1 MSRAVQS
8 TGRGGDRAV
17 IEIDSQEVE
26 GSTSLLHVAGLDAH
40 QAFGQKGESVWVP
53 AAQCGIQEP
62 AIDDR
67 VSPFSR
73 QLVCVGTSCRLA
85 RRHVQDGTYPRSR
98 LDGFECAKT
107 LAQRYV
113 DHVGSAQEVDDALAA
128 RSEGALQIADV
139 HECGRLIEEHPV
151 VYAIAKGSGDQL
163 HVIAVAAHQI
173 AIGPASS
180 IFKRLR

>member
-17 IEIDSQEVE
+17 IEIDPQEVQ
-26 GSTSLLHVAGLDAH
+26 GSTSLLHVARLDAH

-62 AIDDR
+62 GIDNC

-73 QLVCVGTSCRLA
+73 QLVCLGTSCRLA
-85 RRHVQDGTYPRSR
+85 GRHVQDGTYPRSR
-98 LDGFECAKT
+98 LDRFECAKA

-113 DHVGSAQEVDDALAA
+113 DCVGSAQEVADALAA
-128 RSEGALQIADV
+128 GSESTLQVADV
-139 HECGRLIEEHPV
+139 
-151 VYAIAKGSGDQL
+151 Y
-163 HVIAVAAHQI
+163 
-173 AIGPASS
+173 
-180 IFKRLR
+180 